1 MDNFAEIEKVI
12 DDLKAGRQPGSE
24 VPVAYAAIQA
34 LRARADLYERELI
47 RSLRWS
53 ATERNDK
60 GEYKALRTWEEVARV
75 VDAQLG
81 SRQAAHQRW
90 GRLKRFEEMR
100 QPSGAAVPRSK
111 RPTLD
116 QSGK

>member
-12 DDLKAGRQPGSE
+12 DDLKAGRQPGNE
-24 VPVAYAAIQA
+24 VLGAYAAIQA

-53 ATERNDK
+53 TTERNDK
-60 GEYKALRTWEEVARV
+60 GEYKPLRTWEEVARV

-81 SRQAAHQRW
+81 SRQAAHRRW
-90 GRLKRFEEMR
+90 GRLKRGDLR
-100 QPSGAAVPRSK
+100 KRAGAALPR
-111 RPTLD
+111 D
-116 QSGK
+116 QRGHVN